1 MSDGKSAGSEAN
13 EAGVTQVGEIDLTHT
28 WGEWGN
34 IYRRL
39 AESGETKA
47 VRELRSEFV
56 KAMAA
61 AAALNAIR
69 SSFSDEQAQIVS
81 KTLVAELGKQGV

>member
-1 MSDGKSAGSEAN
+1 MSQN
-13 EAGVTQVGEIDLTHT
+13 VNTIDITPT
-28 WGEWGN
+28 WGEWAN
-34 IYRRL
+34 VYRRF

-47 VRELRSEFV
+47 VRELRADFA

-69 SSFSDEQAQIVS
+69 STFTDAQAEIVS
-81 KTLVAELGKQGV
+81 KTVTAELSQQGY

>member
-1 MSDGKSAGSEAN
+1 MNQTAN
-13 EAGVTQVGEIDLTHT
+13 TIDITPT
-28 WGEWGN
+28 WGEWAN

-39 AESGETKA
+39 AETGETKA
-47 VRELRSEFV
+47 VRELRADFA

-69 SSFSDEQAQIVS
+69 ATFTDEQAAIVS
-81 KTLVAELGKQGV
+81 KTVVAELSKQGF

>member
-1 MSDGKSAGSEAN
+1 MSQTAN
-13 EAGVTQVGEIDLTHT
+13 TIDITPT
-28 WGEWGN
+28 WGEWAN

-39 AESGETKA
+39 AETGETKA
-47 VRELRSEFV
+47 VRELRADFA

-69 SSFSDEQAQIVS
+69 STFTDEQAEIVS
-81 KTLVAELGKQGV
+81 KTVTAELEKQGY

>member
-1 MSDGKSAGSEAN
+1 MTKSNHTGEAAMSQTAN
-13 EAGVTQVGEIDLTHT
+13 TIDITPT
-28 WGEWGN
+28 WGEWAN

-39 AESGETKA
+39 AETGETKA
-47 VRELRSEFV
+47 VRELRADFA

-69 SSFSDEQAQIVS
+69 STFTDEQAEIVS
-81 KTLVAELGKQGV
+81 KTVTAELEKQGY